1 MRFKMKYVVV
11 ICAGLLA
18 VSAWAEPVEGQGL
31 SRRSRASWLTDKRIV
46 PVGSIVTVV
55 VDERTTAR
63 ERTSRVA
70 SANRRNSMGLT
81 IASPDVTLPISSAQ
95 FGASSDAQSRNTGEA
110 NRRGDLSSIFTV
122 SVVGVEPTGNL
133 RIEGTRTIEI
143 DGRAQEWELSGI
155 IRPTD
160 LSADN
165 IVPSSRIAN
174 AEIHYKGQDI
184 GPSKGIISKI
194 LGIFWP

>member
-1 MRFKMKYVVV
+1 MKYVSAV
-11 ICAGLLA
+11 IAGLLA
-18 VSAWAEPVEGQGL
+18 VSFWVDPADAQAL
-31 SRRSRASWLTDKRIV
+31 SRRSRASWLTDQRVV

-70 SANRRNSMGLT
+70 NADRRNSMGLSVS
-81 IASPDVTLPISSAQ
+81 SPDVSVPVSSAD
-95 FGASSDAQSRNTGEA
+95 FGANSEARSNNTGEA

-122 SVVGVEPTGNL
+122 SVVAVEPTGNL

-143 DGRAQEWELSGI
+143 DGRTQEWELSGV
-155 IRPTD
+155 IRPDD
-160 LSADN
+160 LSSDN

-174 AEIHYKGQDI
+174 AEIHYKGQNI
-184 GPSKGIISKI
+184 GPSRGLISKI